1 MRRTSRA
8 MPRVFTRLAFAWALC
23 LPAAAIAAQFDYFI
37 KLPPIEGDSGKG
49 ESHGGEIEIHSF
61 SWGASQAGFGHG
73 GGGGAG
79 KVNVHDISMSRWP
92 AAGEIVGIEPAYD
105 ASGESKAA
113 GTAGKDMVMKGSKIS
128 ENAPAGEAKRL
139 PGKRTPPTVTLK
151 RGATAEEAAAGGV
164 RVAVGDVT
172 GDGSAGVAQFNP
184 KELSITKKVPWNA
197 GQPAPIG
204 SVTVRGKFPGCRV
217 GARYS
222 NLELGARAARYTLQD
237 VVVTSCRAASGEAL
251 PMEEVSFN
259 YAKIKT

>member
-8 MPRVFTRLAFAWALC
+8 TPRVLTRLAFAWALC

-49 ESHGGEIEIHSF
+49 ESQGGEIEIHSY
-61 SWGASQAGFGHG
+61 SWGASHASHG
-73 GGGGAG
+73 GGHGTG

-92 AAGEIVGIEPAYD
+92 AGAAAKGEKGGTEDINIGVGELQ
-105 ASGESKAA
+105 ESSR
-113 GTAGKDMVMKGSKIS
+113 GDMVLKGAKIG
-128 ENAPAGEAKRL
+128 ENSSARPL
-139 PGKRTPPTVTLK
+139 PVKRTPPTVTLK
-151 RGATAEEAAAGGV
+151 RGTSAAVPGGVQVAAGDV
-164 RVAVGDVT
+164 DGDA
-172 GDGSAGVAQFNP
+172 SAGVAQFNP

-197 GQPAPIG
+197 GQPAPAG

-222 NLELGARAARYTLQD
+222 SLELGARTARYTLQD
-237 VVVTSCRAASGEAL
+237 VVITSCSAASGEAL